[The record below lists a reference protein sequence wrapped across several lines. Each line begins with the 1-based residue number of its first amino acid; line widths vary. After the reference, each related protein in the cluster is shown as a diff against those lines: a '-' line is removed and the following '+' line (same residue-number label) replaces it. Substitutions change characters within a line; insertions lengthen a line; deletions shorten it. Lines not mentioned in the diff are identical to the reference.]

1 MTDDLQPTSTTT
13 PTDPSIEPVESTTV
27 TNPADSSPTTE
38 VLAADVHAAGTP
50 ADDLPAEDTPQRQ
63 AHPERPLLSE
73 SQWARQRAAD
83 EQAALD
89 SLDETV
95 LRPALEPVD
104 LGQTDREAS
113 SAQQARRTPPNPS
126 GSTDGSA
133 QQRPFRWKLAYAIVA
148 CALVGWLVA
157 ERAAGM
163 RSSNVGLFGVTQQV
177 AQEAVEAQE
186 DSGADT
192 WTETESE
199 TGAETETWQESE
211 PEPEADPEPVAEV
224 ETDAGAESEIES
236 ETEADPWQQDDEPSY
251 TYHWYD
257 YNPTRDDTD
266 YDDSGTSSDGSDSSV
281 TVDDEGITYTFD
293 GGSMSYR
300 YGDEYVTF
308 EIDDFDR
315 LLGSDGYG
323 DWGGY
328 GSGNYGGHP
337 RGW

>member
-13 PTDPSIEPVESTTV
+13 PADPSTE
-27 TNPADSSPTTE
+27 PADPSPAAEILADDISATDIPATDTP
-38 VLAADVHAAGTP
+38 AADMS
-50 ADDLPAEDTPQRQ
+50 AEDTPQRQ

-83 EQAALD
+83 EQAALA

-95 LRPALEPVD
+95 LRPALEPID

-177 AQEAVEAQE
+177 AQEVVEAQE
-186 DSGADT
+186 DSGADA
-192 WTETESE
+192 WTETEPE
-199 TGAETETWQESE
+199 AETETWQETE
-211 PEPEADPEPVAEV
+211 PEPVAE
-224 ETDAGAESEIES
+224 TDADAESEA
-236 ETEADPWQQDDEPSY
+236 ETESDTWQQDDEPSY

-315 LLGSDGYG
+315 LLGGSGGYD
-323 DWGGY
+323 DWGGW
-328 GSGNYGGHP
+328 GSGNYGGRP

>member
-13 PTDPSIEPVESTTV
+13 PTDPSTEPAEPTTV
-27 TNPADSSPTTE
+27 INPADPSPAAE
-38 VLAADVHAAGTP
+38 VLADDVSATDIPATDTP
-50 ADDLPAEDTPQRQ
+50 AADMSAEDTPQRS

-83 EQAALD
+83 EQAALA

-95 LRPALEPVD
+95 LRPALEPID

-157 ERAAGM
+157 ERATGM
-163 RSSNVGLFGVTQQV
+163 RSSNVGLFGVTQV
-177 AQEAVEAQE
+177 AQEVVEAQE
-186 DSGADT
+186 DAATDVR
-192 WTETESE
+192 TEPE
-199 TGAETETWQESE
+199 AETRTWQETE
-211 PEPEADPEPVAEV
+211 PEPEVEPEPVA
-224 ETDAGAESEIES
+224 DAGAESETEVES
-236 ETEADPWQQDDEPSY
+236 DPWQQDDEPSY

-315 LLGSDGYG
+315 LLGGSGGYD
-323 DWGGY
+323 DWGGW
-328 GSGNYGGHP
+328 GSGNYGGRP